1 MTPTQEP
8 LVVLTPE
15 AIANGCRYCTQEEM
29 TQMPKL
35 FENLGICNTAGELLV
50 SPEPEPEPE

>member
-15 AIANGCRYCTQEEM
+15 AIANGCRYCTQDEM
-29 TQMPKL
+29 AQMPKL
-35 FENLGICNTAGELLV
+35 FENLGICNAEGELLV
-50 SPEPEPEPE
+50 SPEPEAD